1 MSIDTFRH
9 LLIFLELLAAI
20 TGSVYFF
27 KYKNTQI
34 KYFLYLLWYI
44 TITEFT
50 GWYASENDIL
60 VFFDQNG
67 IDYNHWFFNLLYFI
81 FFIVVLKMYSRSIK
95 NARQKKWID
104 NFIILYIIISIINW
118 SLIQSFIF
126 EMSELP
132 FVVGSVFLIISIV
145 FYLIELLKSEKVI
158 VYHRKL
164 LFWIS
169 IGLLF
174 FHSGTIPFS
183 LKYNEYSL
191 FPGIDKLFLI
201 IYVLSFFMY
210 AIFIFG
216 FIWSNKEEKE

>member
-9 LLIFLELLAAI
+9 LLTFLELFAAI

-44 TITEFT
+44 TLTEFT

-67 IDYNHWFFNLLYFI
+67 IDYNHWLFNLLYFI
-81 FFIVVLKMYSRSIK
+81 FFVVVLKMYSRSIK
-95 NARQKKWID
+95 NSRHKKWIN

-118 SLIQSFIF
+118 SFIQSFIF

-132 FVVGSVFLIISIV
+132 FVAGSVFLIISIV
-145 FYLIELLKSEKVI
+145 FYLIELLQSEKVI
-158 VYHRKL
+158 VFHRIL

-191 FPGIDKLFLI
+191 FPDFDKLFLI

-210 AIFIFG
+210 TIFIFG